1 MKSKLL
7 ILGSLSI
14 LLLFQPELLSSATIT
29 TLNFSE
35 LPPTSIPASGLHAF
49 GIDFSFTKDGQVPS
63 GTVSGATFGAP
74 FDGATSK
81 LNSPVLLGSVPGVL
95 TLTFDSPTSQ
105 LSFDAALGVTTQDV
119 FQVRLFNAAGF
130 SLGTSNNLTKPA
142 ACPPAP
148 AVCSNASE
156 GSYSYSGASV
166 KTAALDFSSQVPGA
180 TPAPFAL
187 DNLSYAIGSASPVP
201 EPNGTFLLLGGL
213 GLLMAVV
220 RRGRGRRAS
229 C

>member
-1 MKSKLL
+1 MTSKLL
-7 ILGSLSI
+7 VLSSLSM
-14 LLLFQPELLSSATIT
+14 LLLFHPELASSATIT

-35 LPPTSIPASGLHAF
+35 LPPTPIPASGLHAF
-49 GIDFSFTKDGQVPS
+49 GTDFSFVRDSQSSSNFVG
-63 GTVSGATFGAP
+63 GATFGAP
-74 FDGATSK
+74 FGGITK
-81 LNSPVLLGSVPGVL
+81 NLMSPVLLGSVPGVL
-95 TLTFDSPTSQ
+95 TLTFDAPTSQ

-130 SLGTSNNLTKPA
+130 SLGTSNNLTHPA
-142 ACPPAP
+142 ACPPSP

-156 GSYSYSGASV
+156 GSYSYSGASI

-187 DNLSYAIGSASPVP
+187 DNLTYAIGSVSTVP
-201 EPNGTFLLLGGL
+201 EPGDAFLLLGGL
-213 GLLMAVV
+213 GLLTAVL
-220 RRGRGRRAS
+220 RRRTGSRAS